1 MFSKEIYK
9 KQNGKIYYILSIVT
23 LVFFVYGVSVVL
35 RGALNIPLLFELGDF
50 APVMGI
56 ISIIGIIGFPLVLA
70 LNKGMKNLYVKS
82 KLKLDDNKIVYDRQV
97 EYEWTAVG
105 HLNTKNI
112 YEISKFDDYK
122 ITSRWIILYGILNI
136 QKYIREKTMVVHL
149 QKLLKLQEY
158 LIQIKKL
165 LILLKRTLLNNI
177 V

>member
-136 QKYIREKTMVVHL
+136 QKYIKEKTIVVHL
-149 QKLLKLQEY
+149 QKLLKLQEH

>member
-1 MFSKEIYK
+1 MFSKKIYK

-23 LVFFVYGVSVVL
+23 LVFFVYGASVVL

-122 ITSRWIILYGILNI
+122 ITSRWIILYGNFGYTEIYKGKNNSSSSTKI
-136 QKYIREKTMVVHL
+136 VKIARAFDTDKE
-149 QKLLKLQEY
+149 
-158 LIQIKKL
+158 IIDFIKKNST
-165 LILLKRTLLNNI
+165 K
-177 V
+177 